1 MPWTTLRPVVLLIA
15 GLLLA
20 AVAAPA
26 WAQVPSAAPATPGA
40 AAKAPP
46 PAQKRAPAK
55 AGEAGAAPSPAGDA
69 GLRQRVEQLE
79 EQLVDMQVVIGT
91 LESLAKSGGGSAAAA
106 PATRPVAGSYGAGDA
121 ARPRRPGDPDPRAHE
136 PARAA
141 RRPGARDGRHAAQG
155 RGRPGAAERPRRGF
169 SARGDPGAG
178 ATAAVGGPPR
188 FGSTTVTTDA
198 GDPIGGLLSAAPGS
212 GGTAGAG
219 GAGPAPGIAP
229 SQSVAAAP
237 LPPVGGAEEGN
248 PKQLYETA
256 YAQLLQQDYASA
268 EAAFDD
274 FLKRFPGDALAGNA
288 QYWLGESHFVR
299 GQYKAAASAFL
310 KGYQSYGKGAKAPDS
325 LLKLAMSLDRLG
337 QKEAACASFAE
348 LGTRFPNATANV
360 KTRAQAERARSAAPE
375 PCRARTSRSAT
386 TSSPG
391 SSASCAPT
399 ISSSS
404 RSRAAPTAWR

>member
-1 MPWTTLRPVVLLIA
+1 MLSTMFRPFVLLIP

-20 AVAAPA
+20 TAAAPA
-26 WAQVPSAAPATPGA
+26 LAQAPSAAPATPGA

-46 PAQKRAPAK
+46 PTQKRAPAK
-55 AGEAGAAPSPAGDA
+55 AGDAGAPSAPAGDA
-69 GLRQRVEQLE
+69 GLRQRIEQLE

-91 LESLAKSGGGSAAAA
+91 LESLAKSGGGSGAAA
-106 PATRPVAGSYGAGDA
+106 PAARPVAGSYGAGDA
-121 ARPRRPGDPDPRAHE
+121 ARLDGLETQIRALTSQLEQLAEQVRAMGGTPRKAE
-136 PARAA
+136 VAPAR
-141 RRPGARDGRHAAQG
+141 PNDI
-155 RGRPGAAERPRRGF
+155 AEGF

-178 ATAAVGGPPR
+178 ATAAIGGPPR

-198 GDPIGGLLSAAPGS
+198 GDAIGGLLSAAPGT
-212 GGTAGAG
+212 GTAGADG
-219 GAGPAPGIAP
+219 SGAGPAPGIVP
-229 SQSVAAAP
+229 SQSLAAAP
-237 LPPVGGAEEGN
+237 LPPIGGAEGGN

-256 YAQLLQQDYASA
+256 YAHLLQQDYAAA

-310 KGYQSYGKGAKAPDS
+310 KGYQGFGKGAKAPDS

-360 KTRAQAERARSAAPE
+360 KTRAQAERARLG
-375 PCRARTSRSAT
+375 CT
-386 TSSPG
+386 
-391 SSASCAPT
+391 
-399 ISSSS
+399 
-404 RSRAAPTAWR
+404 

>member
-26 WAQVPSAAPATPGA
+26 WAQAPSAAPATPGS

-106 PATRPVAGSYGAGDA
+106 PAARPVAGSYGAGDA
-121 ARPRRPGDPDPRAHE
+121 ARLDGLETQIRALTSQLEQLADQVRAMGGTPRKAE
-136 PARAA
+136 VAPAR
-141 RRPGARDGRHAAQG
+141 PNDL
-155 RGRPGAAERPRRGF
+155 AEGF

-212 GGTAGAG
+212 GGTAGVG

-237 LPPVGGAEEGN
+237 LPPVGGAEGGN

-360 KTRAQAERARSAAPE
+360 KTRAQAERARLGCS
-375 PCRARTSRSAT
+375 
-386 TSSPG
+386 
-391 SSASCAPT
+391 
-399 ISSSS
+399 
-404 RSRAAPTAWR
+404 